1 MKQEGCSERGM
12 YFGKKEYDNAPLM
25 SYEEARPCLP
35 EPIYEADPGAV
46 DCYLFAVKT
55 LFGNTHRPAKGSGFV
70 SNFVDAAFNADI
82 FLWDTAFMTM
92 FCNLLHPY
100 VPGICSLD
108 NFYCKQREDGEI
120 TREIVR
126 ESGEDFWLWT
136 NRQDKP
142 LYSYFHN
149 HYGFRRLLQLTDLPY
164 EEMYRPD
171 LGRVVEKHPYYTLDS
186 LNHPILAW
194 AEWESYCHTGDAE
207 RVALVWEPLFKQF
220 EAMKYHLQHKSG
232 LYVTDWASMDNST
245 RNAWLGLGVDI
256 SCEMVLF
263 ARCLLSLLRVLREHG
278 REPADAKARAALLQR
293 QIDTVTEAVN
303 RYLWNEEDGFYYDV
317 NFRMEQ
323 SHIKTAAAFW
333 ALLSGVAEGQRQER
347 LAAWLNDK
355 ATFGRLHRVPVLA
368 ADEPG
373 YDPEGGY
380 WRGSVWAPMNAMVV
394 RGLEWCGRYEQAAE
408 IAVNH
413 VEVLARVFE
422 KTGTI
427 WENYP
432 ADSIGSGNADNKDF
446 VGWSAIGPIL
456 FLIRYAIG
464 LSWDQERKELVWR
477 LPANALEKGEVGCK
491 RYWFAGRSSTL
502 TAKRKGEGTEIRV
515 ETKDAFSLRLV
526 YGGRE
531 EVYEIS
537 GDTCL
542 TMADGEKGADL

>member
-1 MKQEGCSERGM
+1 MMHDANTERGI
-12 YFGKKEYDNAPLM
+12 YFDKKEYDHAPLLTF
-25 SYEEARPCLP
+25 EQARPCLP
-35 EPIYEADPGAV
+35 EPVYEADPGAV
-46 DCYLFAVKT
+46 DCYWFAVRT
-55 LFGNTHRPAKGSGFV
+55 LFGNTHRPAEGSGFV

-92 FCNLLHPY
+92 FCNLFHPY

-126 ESGEDFWLWT
+126 ETGEDFWLWT
-136 NRQDKP
+136 NRQDQP

-149 HYGFRRLLQLTDLPY
+149 HYGFRRLFDLTDLPY

-171 LGRVVEKHPYYTLDS
+171 LGGTVEKHPYYTLDS

-194 AEWESYCHTGDAE
+194 AEWESYCHTGDAD
-207 RVALVWEPLFKQF
+207 RAALVWEPLFRQF
-220 EAMKYHLQHKSG
+220 EAMKYHLKHKSG

-245 RNAWLGLGVDI
+245 RNSWLGLGVDI

-263 ARCLLSLLRVLREHG
+263 ARCLLSLAEVLQEHG
-278 REPADAKARAALLQR
+278 RAPADWAVRAAVLQKEAEE
-293 QIDTVTEAVN
+293 VTEAVN

-333 ALLSGVAEGQRQER
+333 ALVSGVADEAKQER
-347 LAAWLNDK
+347 LCAWLDDE
-355 ATFGRLHRVPVLA
+355 ATFCRLHRVPVLA

-380 WRGSVWAPMNAMVV
+380 WRGSVWAPMNAMVA
-394 RGLEWCGRYEQAAE
+394 RGLERCGRFNQAAA
-408 IAVNH
+408 IAKNH
-413 VEVLARVFE
+413 VEILARVYE

-432 ADSIGSGNADNKDF
+432 ADSCGSGNADNKDF
-446 VGWSAIGPIL
+446 VGWSGMGPIL

-464 LSWDQERKELVWR
+464 LSWDQEEQKLIWR
-477 LPANALEKGEVGCK
+477 LPAKALEKGEAGCR
-491 RYWFAGRSSTL
+491 RYWFAGRTASL
-502 TAKRKGEGTEIRV
+502 TARRAKRGIEIRV
-515 ETKDAFSLRLV
+515 ETGDTFTLRLL
-526 YGGRE
+526 YKGRE
-531 EVYEIS
+531 TVHEIS
-537 GDTCL
+537 GDACL
-542 TMADGEKGADL
+542 SIE